1 MNSLRN
7 IFGGVALGLAVL
19 TAPAW
24 TAANSAVV
32 TMAAAGNDVVVASSA
47 VTKEAVQTSMT
58 VIDLSADPYN
68 LSPALDHIV
77 TRIKEVRAS
86 DHKVIVL
93 LGELH
98 DTVDHVYAPEALRQ
112 KMERAGV
119 EPPAIALEQR
129 YNLLQATRAHFFPGN
144 SEEREDFR
152 ARAVQALYALR
163 SANPAHYNRVQ
174 AMAQAA
180 LASPYAPATR
190 LSNFTTWLEDN
201 ADVRFVDLA
210 RNGKEYLDVVN
221 PGTAAFID
229 EHGRKEDIPDRTK
242 IHAGS
247 PEGMRLRNLF
257 MAQQLRAILQE
268 APVVILQPGLSHVG
282 GNQVKNISYAGSLHA
297 LLTKEFEDDRV
308 HVLTIIMET
317 NGVTFENT
325 VPGKGHTAMNNRD
338 TIILRGSSGEQ
349 HDQMRFGS
357 FEEEVA
363 AIASFA
369 RASGNRQPPVV
380 QNETDYRDRL
390 KKNEITVIKE
400 ATDIVGIYAPHSSSP
415 AHMPAF

>member
-1 MNSLRN
+1 MRSLRN

-24 TAANSAVV
+24 TTADSAVA
-32 TMAAAGNDVVVASSA
+32 TTAAAGNDVVASA
-47 VTKEAVQTSMT
+47 TVTKEAVQTSST

-68 LSPALDHIV
+68 LSPALDHII
-77 TRIKEVRAS
+77 TRIKEARAS

-112 KMERAGV
+112 KMERAGI
-119 EPPAIALEQR
+119 EPPVIALEQR
-129 YNLLQATRAHFFPGN
+129 YNLLQATRNHFFPGN
-144 SEEREDFR
+144 SEEHEDFR

-180 LASPYAPATR
+180 LGSPYAPVTR
-190 LSNFTTWLEDN
+190 LSNFTTWIEDN

-210 RNGKEYLDVVN
+210 RNGKEYLDVLN

-242 IHAGS
+242 IHAAD

-268 APVVILQPGLSHVG
+268 APIVILQPGLSHVG
-282 GNQVKNISYAGSLHA
+282 GNRVKNIPYAGSLHA
-297 LLTKEFEDDRV
+297 LLTKEAADGGIR
-308 HVLTIIMET
+308 VLTVFMET
-317 NGVTFENT
+317 NGIAVENT
-325 VPGKGHTAMNNRD
+325 VPAEGHTAMNGRD
-338 TIILRGSSGEQ
+338 TITLRGSSGEQ

-357 FEEEVA
+357 FEEEA
-363 AIASFA
+363 SALASFA
-369 RASGNRQPPVV
+369 RASGNRQPPAV
-380 QNETDYRDRL
+380 QNEIDYRARL
-390 KKNEITVIKE
+390 KQNETTVMEE
-400 ATDIVGIYAPHSSSP
+400 ATDIVRIYAPRSSSP
-415 AHMPAF
+415 AHVPAF